1 MGENMIEQFTNVNTG
16 STGAPGFSYRSYERG
31 YLNYPNGVIT
41 DTGVLERLGRIGNE
55 IVRRGRRGVTR
66 VVARPFV
73 TEDVLGEALGSP
85 NLSGLIEA
93 AVPTVFTGR
102 GRKNSPIWMMLGAVN
117 HPSRSPL
124 QPVGEMI
131 RRVDAAK
138 RPSFQSPAERISELV
153 REGYTF
159 IRNLPGDRISE
170 VHRLWENSFEWDEA
184 GVRKLHDDL
193 IENSRR
199 RAADRSVWF
208 TAVIEPGSNR
218 VVSLA
223 TAERLD
229 LPIIDGVQL
238 PIIENTEWRRSEETN
253 RHGLVAAAVSH
264 LNAQILEDV
273 GNLHPA
279 IIAETNYR
287 SGAHHVGFASGME
300 VPTREIQGRA
310 LPQMLIQNVR
320 VGDGLSP
327 DGKRDFTMMHLP
339 EPAIQTLYDPAS
351 RRVILKGDI

>member
-1 MGENMIEQFTNVNTG
+1 MIEQLTNVNTG

-31 YLNYPNGVIT
+31 YLNYPNGVIS

-73 TEDVLGEALGSP
+73 TEDVLAEALGSP
-85 NLSGLIEA
+85 NLSGLVEA
-93 AVPTVFTGR
+93 AVPTTFTSR
-102 GRKNSPIWMMLGAVN
+102 GRKSSPIWMMLGAVN
-117 HPSRSPL
+117 HPTRLPL
-124 QPVGEMI
+124 QPVAEMI
-131 RRVDAAK
+131 GRVDAAK
-138 RPSFQSPAERISELV
+138 RTSFQTPVERIGELM

-159 IRNLPGDRISE
+159 IRHLPGDRIGE
-170 VHRLWENSFEWDEA
+170 VLRLWENSFEWDEA

-199 RAADRSVWF
+199 RPHDRPVWF

-218 VVSLA
+218 IVSLA

-229 LPIIDGVQL
+229 LPIIDGVRM
-238 PIIENTEWRRSEETN
+238 PIIENTEWRRSDDTN

-273 GNLHPA
+273 GDLHPA

-300 VPTREIQGRA
+300 VPKREVRGRA
-310 LPQMLIQNVR
+310 LQQMLIQNVR
-320 VGDGLSP
+320 VGDGLQP

-339 EPAIQTLYDPAS
+339 EPVIQTIYDPAS
-351 RRVILKGDI
+351 RREILKGDL